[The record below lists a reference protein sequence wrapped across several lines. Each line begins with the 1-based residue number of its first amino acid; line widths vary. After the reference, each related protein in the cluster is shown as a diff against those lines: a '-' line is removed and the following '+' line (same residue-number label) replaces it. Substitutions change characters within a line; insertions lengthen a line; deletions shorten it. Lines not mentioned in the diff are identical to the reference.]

1 MEDHSINNLEA
12 PFQRT
17 ANGYEA
23 SINSHFF
30 ITFKNRVLNGERN
43 LQDFVLTRLFLN
55 KLASVF
61 SPEQYRGNY
70 IKRIIKNLSR

>member
-12 PFQRT
+12 PFQGT
-17 ANGYEA
+17 GNKYET
-23 SINSHFF
+23 SLNSHFL
-30 ITFKNRVLNGERN
+30 ITLKNSIQSSERD
-43 LQDFVLTRLFLN
+43 LQDFVLTQLFLN
-55 KLASVF
+55 KLASLF